1 MVQLVL
7 ETDDLILK
15 LDDFTL
21 TVNKLGLLALEVH
34 SLAINELIEVI
45 NPGKLLRY
53 VVLKSSCLCSKVI
66 GFL

>member
-7 ETDDLILK
+7 ETDDLVLK

-21 TVNKLGLLALEVH
+21 TVDKLGLLRLEVH
-34 SLAINELIEVI
+34 GLAVNELIEVI

-53 VVLKSSCLCSKVI
+53 VVLKSSCLCSQVI

>member
-21 TVNKLGLLALEVH
+21 TVDKLGLLALKVH
-34 SLAINELIEVI
+34 GLAINELIEVI
-45 NPGKLLRY
+45 DPGKLLRY

>member
-15 LDDFTL
+15 LDDFTF
-21 TVNKLGLLALEVH
+21 TVDKLGLLALKVH
-34 SLAINELIEVI
+34 GLAINELIEVI